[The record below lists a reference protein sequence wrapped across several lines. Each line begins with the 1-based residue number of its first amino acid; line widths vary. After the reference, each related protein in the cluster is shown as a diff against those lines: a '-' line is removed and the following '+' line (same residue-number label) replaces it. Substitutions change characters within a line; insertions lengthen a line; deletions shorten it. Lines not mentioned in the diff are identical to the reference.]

1 MKHSDLL
8 HPVSFAF
15 CFLSVLTVAMFAQNP
30 VFRLPALLGGIAF
43 YLCLDGKNGLR
54 RNIVGD
60 MILFLLVAVTN
71 PLFVHNGVT
80 PLFFLNGNA
89 ITLEA
94 VLCGIDIS
102 AMLLSVVLWFRCV
115 NIVMTSDKLLYL
127 FGKLSPRISVL
138 LSSALRFVPLFREQ
152 ARKIRT
158 AQKALGLYASDSIT
172 ERIRASCRTY
182 SALVSWALENAVDT
196 GASMK
201 GRGYELRGRTFYSS
215 YRLKAAD
222 IAVLLVTAA
231 SDIIVGIAAANG
243 FLGFSFYPRITEP
256 KADSATI
263 AAATAFCIISFLPS
277 VLEAKEA
284 VLWRYY
290 RSKI

>member
-1 MKHSDLL
+1 MKHSDIL
-8 HPVSFAF
+8 HPVSSTF

-43 YLCLDGKNGLR
+43 YFCLDGKNGLR

-127 FGKLSPRISVL
+127 FGKLSPRISIL

-158 AQKALGLYASDSIT
+158 AQKALGLYASDSIAD
-172 ERIRASCRTY
+172 RIRASSRTY
-182 SALVSWALENAVDT
+182 SALVSWTLENAVDT

-201 GRGYELRGRTFYSS
+201 GRGYELHGRTFYSS
-215 YRLKAAD
+215 YKLKAAD

-231 SDIIVGIAAANG
+231 SDITVGIAATNG
-243 FLGFSFYPRITEP
+243 SLGFSFYPRITEP
-256 KADSATI
+256 KADLATI

>member
-8 HPVSFAF
+8 HPVSSAF

-60 MILFLLVAVTN
+60 IILFLLVAVTN
-71 PLFVHNGVT
+71 PLFVHNGAT

-102 AMLLSVVLWFRCV
+102 AMLLSVVFWFRCV

-158 AQKALGLYASDSIT
+158 AQKALGLYASDSIAD
-172 ERIRASCRTY
+172 RIRASCRTY

-215 YRLKAAD
+215 YKLKAAD
-222 IAVLLVTAA
+222 AAVLSVTAV
-231 SDIIVGIAAANG
+231 SDIIIATAALSG
-243 FLGFSFYPRITEP
+243 SLGFSFYPRIAEQ
-256 KADSATI
+256 KADFATI
-263 AAATAFCIISFLPS
+263 AAATVFCIISFLPFF
-277 VLEAKEA
+277 LEAKET